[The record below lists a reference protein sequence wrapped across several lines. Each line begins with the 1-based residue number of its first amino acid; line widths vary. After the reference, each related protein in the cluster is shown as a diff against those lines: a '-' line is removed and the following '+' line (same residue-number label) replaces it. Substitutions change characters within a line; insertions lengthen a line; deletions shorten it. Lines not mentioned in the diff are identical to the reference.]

1 MLGVRCPAFAV
12 SSNTCITLM
21 CANRFMSSFWA
32 VVDLISHVFTA
43 GWCGWYIIL
52 MLQDMRRDKV
62 S

>member
-1 MLGVRCPAFAV
+1 
-12 SSNTCITLM
+12 M